1 MRKFE
6 NIIQSE
12 ITPSTNSLHLKDGA
26 LFYYNNGEW
35 KPISSGPN
43 APNFVGCTEEE
54 YNSLESKD
62 SNILYVINSNSGI
75 DALYAG
81 KNKVWKKPSNRF
93 KGQCSLYWDNT
104 YNLKCRINNIIYDF
118 SDKVDPETGKFD
130 FEYDGEEIKD
140 FCLDDGGIMGG
151 KRTRLQSIESLPD
164 TSKIISAAHMFNA
177 NYYLKEFDCSCIDI
191 SNCVNTIF
199 MFAECEGLYS
209 LDISTL
215 DMSKVYD
222 MSNMFDGCAE
232 VPELD
237 FSNINLSNI
246 RNMNGAFSA
255 CYGLT
260 SIKLSH
266 LANVA
271 NMSSA
276 FQECT
281 SLEYAE
287 LSIPSTNLVDMSGL
301 FYSCSSLKDVKF
313 SSPTSSKIKV
323 NGVNG
328 MFNGCESLKA
338 LNLPFDTKNV
348 TNMSYMFYNCTGL
361 HSLSLNFDMN
371 NVVTASDM
379 FSGCAD
385 LTDINGEITNIKI
398 DLDLSTTSLSR
409 SAALVF
415 INGLSEEARPG
426 ILKVIKFSQSTYN
439 TLNEGDITLASGK
452 GWTIVAE

>member
-54 YNSLESKD
+54 YSSLESKD
-62 SNILYVINSNSGI
+62 SNTLYVINSNSGI

-93 KGQCSLYWDNT
+93 KGQCEPNKGLG
-104 YNLKCRINNIIYDF
+104 CRINNIIYDF

-140 FCLDDGGIMGG
+140 FSLNGLGSIGMGG
-151 KRTRLQSIESLPD
+151 VYLQSIESLPD
-164 TSKIISAAHMFNA
+164 TSKIIKAGGMFA
-177 NYYLKEFDCSCIDI
+177 SNYSLKEFDCSCIDI
-191 SNCVNTIF
+191 SNCVDTSY
-199 MFAECEGLYS
+199 MFGECQGLHS

-222 MSNMFDGCAE
+222 MSQMFSGCMG

-237 FSNINLSNI
+237 FSNINLSNV
-246 RNMNGAFSA
+246 RNMNGAFNY

-271 NMSSA
+271 DMSSA

-301 FYSCSSLKDVKF
+301 FHSCSNLKDVKF

-328 MFNGCESLKA
+328 MFNGCGSLKA
-338 LNLPFDTKNV
+338 LDLPFDTKNV

-371 NVVTASDM
+371 NVVTASNM

-385 LTDINGEITNIKI
+385 LTDINGEITNIKV
-398 DLDLSTTSLSR
+398 DLDLSDTSLSR

-415 INGLSEEARPG
+415 INGLSEEARQG
-426 ILKVIKFSQSTYN
+426 AQKIIRFSSSTYN
-439 TLNEGDITLASGK
+439 TLSESDITLASSK

>member
-43 APNFVGCTEEE
+43 APNFVGYTEEE

-62 SNILYVINSNSGI
+62 SNTLYVINSNSGI

-93 KGQCSLYWDNT
+93 KGQCTPNEGLE
-104 YNLKCRINNIIYDF
+104 CRINNIIYDF
-118 SDKVDPETGKFD
+118 SDKIDPETGKFD

-140 FCLDDGGIMGG
+140 FSLSALGDAGYGGQG
-151 KRTRLQSIESLPD
+151 LQSIESLPD
-164 TSKIISAAHMFNA
+164 TSKIISADYMFASNTS
-177 NYYLKEFDCSCIDI
+177 LKEFDCSCIDI
-191 SNCVNTIF
+191 SNCVDTSY
-199 MFAECEGLYS
+199 MFGECGNLHS

-222 MSNMFDGCAE
+222 MSNMFLGCME

-237 FSNINLSNI
+237 FSNINLSSV
-246 RNMNGAFSA
+246 RNMYCAFQM
-255 CYGLT
+255 CYSLT
-260 SIKLSH
+260 SIKLFH

-271 NMSSA
+271 NMGSA
-276 FQECT
+276 FQDCA
-281 SLEYAE
+281 SLEHAM
-287 LSIPSTNLVDMSGL
+287 LVIPSTNLVDMSGL
-301 FYSCSSLKDVKF
+301 FHSCSSLKDVKF
-313 SSPTSSKIKV
+313 ISPSSANIKV
-323 NGVNG
+323 NNVNE
-328 MFNGCESLKA
+328 MFYLCGTLKA

-348 TNMSYMFYNCTGL
+348 TNMSYMFYGCTGL

-385 LTDINGEITNIKI
+385 LTDINGKITNIKI
-398 DLDLSTTSLSR
+398 GLDLSNTSLSH

-415 INGLSEEARPG
+415 INGLSEEAKPG

-439 TLNEGDITLASGK
+439 TLNEGDITLASNK

>member
-43 APNFVGCTEEE
+43 APNFVGYTEEE

-62 SNILYVINSNSGI
+62 SNTLYVINSNSGI

-93 KGQCSLYWDNT
+93 KGQCTPNEGLE
-104 YNLKCRINNIIYDF
+104 CRINNIIYDF
-118 SDKVDPETGKFD
+118 SDKIDPETGKFD

-140 FCLDDGGIMGG
+140 FSLSRLSGAGIGGAN
-151 KRTRLQSIESLPD
+151 LVSIESLPD
-164 TSKIISAAHMFNA
+164 ISKIISADYMFA
-177 NYYLKEFDCSCIDI
+177 SNYFLKEFDCSCIDI
-191 SNCVNTIF
+191 SNCVDTNY
-199 MFAECEGLYS
+199 MFGECVGLHS

-222 MSNMFDGCAE
+222 MSQMFLECTD

-246 RNMNGAFSA
+246 RNMNGAFSY
-255 CYGLT
+255 CYSLT

-266 LANVA
+266 LANVV
-271 NMSSA
+271 NMGSA

-287 LSIPSTNLVDMSGL
+287 LLIPSTNLVDMSGL
-301 FYSCSSLKDVKF
+301 FHSCYNLKDVNF
-313 SSPTSSKIKV
+313 IPPIFSKIKV
-323 NGVNG
+323 NDVNG
-328 MFNGCESLKA
+328 MFNGCGSLKA

-398 DLDLSTTSLSR
+398 GLDLSTTSLSR

-415 INGLSEEARPG
+415 INGLSEEERPG
-426 ILKVIKFSQSTYN
+426 MLKVIKFSQSTYN

>member
-62 SNILYVINSNSGI
+62 SNTLYVINSNSGI

-93 KGQCSLYWDNT
+93 KGQCEPYEALG
-104 YNLKCRINNIIYDF
+104 CRINNIIYDF

-140 FCLDDGGIMGG
+140 FCLDGSGSMGTGGVY
-151 KRTRLQSIESLPD
+151 LQSIESLPD
-164 TSKIISAAHMFNA
+164 TSKIISASNMFASNTS
-177 NYYLKEFDCSCIDI
+177 LKEFDCSCIDI
-191 SNCVNTIF
+191 SNCVDTSY
-199 MFAECEGLYS
+199 MFGECQDLHS

-222 MSNMFDGCAE
+222 MSQMFSGCME

-237 FSNINLSNI
+237 FSNINLSNV
-246 RNMNGAFSA
+246 RNMNCAFSL

-271 NMSSA
+271 NMGSA

-287 LSIPSTNLVDMSGL
+287 LLIPSTNLVDMSGL
-301 FYSCSSLKDVKF
+301 FHCCSSLKDVNF
-313 SSPTSSKIKV
+313 IPPISSKIKV

-328 MFNGCESLKA
+328 MFNSCDALKA

-348 TNMSYMFYNCTGL
+348 TDMSYMFYGCIGL
-361 HSLSLNFDMN
+361 HNLSLNFDMN

-379 FSGCAD
+379 FSGCVD

-398 DLDLSTTSLSR
+398 GLDLSTTSLSH

-415 INGLSEEARPG
+415 INGLSEEEG
-426 ILKVIKFSQSTYN
+426 LELQKVIKFPQSTYN
-439 TLNEGDITLASGK
+439 TLDEGDITLASSK

>member
-43 APNFVGCTEEE
+43 APNFVGYTEEE

-62 SNILYVINSNSGI
+62 SNTLYVINSNSGI

-93 KGQCSLYWDNT
+93 KGQCDPNEGLE
-104 YNLKCRINNIIYDF
+104 CRINNIIYDF

-140 FCLDDGGIMGG
+140 FSLSALGDAGYGGQG
-151 KRTRLQSIESLPD
+151 LQSIESLPD
-164 TSKIISAAHMFNA
+164 TSKIISANYMFASNTS
-177 NYYLKEFDCSCIDI
+177 LKEFDCSCINI
-191 SNCVNTIF
+191 SNCVDTSY
-199 MFAECEGLYS
+199 MFGECSNLDS

-222 MSNMFDGCAE
+222 MSNMFLGCM

-237 FSNINLSNI
+237 FSNINLSSVRDMYN
-246 RNMNGAFSA
+246 AFEGCNS
-255 CYGLT
+255 LT
-260 SIKLSH
+260 SIKLSY

-271 NMSSA
+271 DMSGA
-276 FQECT
+276 FQECA
-281 SLEYAE
+281 SLEYAK
-287 LSIPSTNLVDMSGL
+287 LSIPSTNLVDMTNL
-301 FYSCSSLKDVKF
+301 FYRCPSLKDVEF
-313 SSPTSSKIKV
+313 SLPVSFRIKV
-323 NGVNG
+323 NSIDR
-328 MFNGCESLKA
+328 MFYYCRSLKT
-338 LNLPFDTKNV
+338 LDLPFDTKNV
-348 TNMSYMFYNCTGL
+348 TDMSYVFYNCTGL
-361 HSLSLNFDMN
+361 ANLFLNFDMN
-371 NVVTASDM
+371 NVVTASNM
-379 FSGCAD
+379 FSGCES
-385 LTDINGEITNIKI
+385 LTNIRGKITNIKI
-398 DLDLSTTSLSR
+398 GLDLSDTSLSR
-409 SAALVF
+409 SSALVF

-439 TLNEGDITLASGK
+439 TLNEGDITLASSK

>member
-1 MRKFE
+1 MRKFK

-12 ITPSTNSLHLKDGA
+12 ITPNTNSLHLKDGA

-62 SNILYVINSNSGI
+62 SNTLYVIKSNSGI
-75 DALYAG
+75 NALYAG
-81 KNKVWKKPSNRF
+81 KNKIWKKPSNRF
-93 KGQCSLYWDNT
+93 KGQCKPNNGLG
-104 YNLKCRINNIIYDF
+104 CRINNIIYDF

-140 FCLDDGGIMGG
+140 FCLDGRGSMGMGG
-151 KRTRLQSIESLPD
+151 VYLQSIESLPD
-164 TSKIISAAHMFNA
+164 TSKIISAANMFA
-177 NYYLKEFDCSCIDI
+177 NNSSLKEFDCSCIDI
-191 SNCVNTIF
+191 SNCVNTSY
-199 MFAECEGLYS
+199 MFGECTGLHS

-222 MSNMFDGCAE
+222 MSSMFSGCME

-246 RNMNGAFSA
+246 RNMNGAFDY

-266 LANVA
+266 LANVTD
-271 NMSSA
+271 MGSA

-301 FYSCSSLKDVKF
+301 FHSCINLKDVKF
-313 SSPTSSKIKV
+313 ISPISSKIKV

-328 MFNGCESLKA
+328 MFYYCESLKA
-338 LNLPFDTKNV
+338 LDLPFDTKNV

-379 FSGCAD
+379 FSGCVD

-398 DLDLSTTSLSR
+398 GLDLSTTSLSR

-439 TLNEGDITLASGK
+439 TLDEGDITLASSK

>member
-93 KGQCSLYWDNT
+93 KGQCEPNEGLG
-104 YNLKCRINNIIYDF
+104 CRINNIIYDF

-140 FCLDDGGIMGG
+140 FSLSNFSGAGIGGAY
-151 KRTRLQSIESLPD
+151 LVSIESLPD
-164 TSKIISAAHMFNA
+164 TSKIISANHMFADNA
-177 NYYLKEFDCSCIDI
+177 ILEEVDCSCINI
-191 SNCVNTIF
+191 SNCVDTSY
-199 MFAECEGLYS
+199 MFSSCNALHS

-222 MSNMFDGCAE
+222 MSQMFSGCIE

-246 RNMNGAFSA
+246 RNMNGAFNS

-281 SLEYAE
+281 LLEYAE

-301 FYSCSSLKDVKF
+301 FHSCSSLKDVKF

-328 MFNGCESLKA
+328 MFNSCGTLKA

-348 TNMSYMFYNCTGL
+348 TNMSYMFYGCTGL
-361 HSLSLNFDMN
+361 HNLSLNFDMN

-385 LTDINGEITNIKI
+385 LTDINGKITNIKI
-398 DLDLSTTSLSR
+398 GLDLSTTSLSR
-409 SAALVF
+409 SSALVF
-415 INGLSEEARPG
+415 INGLSEEEKPG
-426 ILKVIKFSQSTYN
+426 MLKVIKFPQSTYN
-439 TLNEGDITLASGK
+439 TLVEGDITLASSK

>member
-26 LFYYNNGEW
+26 LFYYNNGKW

-62 SNILYVINSNSGI
+62 SNTLYVINSNSGI

-93 KGQCSLYWDNT
+93 KGQCEPIEGLE
-104 YNLKCRINNIIYDF
+104 CRINNIIYDF
-118 SDKVDPETGKFD
+118 SGKVDPETGKFD

-140 FCLDDGGIMGG
+140 FCLDGRGSMGTGGMH
-151 KRTRLQSIESLPD
+151 LQSIESLPD
-164 TSKIISAAHMFNA
+164 TSKIISVDYMFANNA
-177 NYYLKEFDCSCIDI
+177 SLKEFDCSCIDI
-191 SNCVNTIF
+191 SNCINTSY
-199 MFAECEGLYS
+199 MFGECTGLHS

-222 MSNMFDGCAE
+222 MSQMFSGCMG
-232 VPELD
+232 VSELD
-237 FSNINLSNI
+237 FSNINLSNV
-246 RNMNGAFSA
+246 RDMNGAFIA
-255 CYGLT
+255 CYSLT

-271 NMSSA
+271 NMSGA

-301 FYSCSSLKDVKF
+301 FHSCSSLKDVKLISP
-313 SSPTSSKIKV
+313 SSTNIKV
-323 NGVNG
+323 NNVNG
-328 MFNGCESLKA
+328 MFNSCGALKA

-348 TNMSYMFYNCTGL
+348 TDMSYMFYNCTGL

-371 NVVTASDM
+371 NVVTASNM
-379 FSGCAD
+379 FNGCVS

-398 DLDLSTTSLSR
+398 GLDLMDTSLSR
-409 SAALVF
+409 SSALVF
-415 INGLSEEARPG
+415 INGLSEEERPG
-426 ILKVIKFSQSTYN
+426 MLKVIQFPLSTYDA
-439 TLNEGDITLASGK
+439 LDEGDITLASSK
-452 GWTIVAE
+452 GWTITAE

>member
-43 APNFVGCTEEE
+43 APNFVGYTEEE

-62 SNILYVINSNSGI
+62 NNTLYVINSNSGI

-93 KGQCSLYWDNT
+93 KGQCRPSYYRLE
-104 YNLKCRINNIIYDF
+104 CRINGEVHDF
-118 SDKVDPETGKFD
+118 SDKVDHKTGKFD

-140 FCLDDGGIMGG
+140 FSLSAVDDAGLYGGVNLM
-151 KRTRLQSIESLPD
+151 SIESLPD
-164 TSKIISAAHMFNA
+164 TSKIISANYMFADNHF
-177 NYYLKEFDCSCIDI
+177 LKEFDCSCIDI
-191 SNCVNTIF
+191 SNCVDTSY
-199 MFAECEGLYS
+199 MFRDCRGLHS

-215 DMSKVYD
+215 DMSKVYN
-222 MSNMFDGCAE
+222 MSNMFHTCTE

-237 FSNINLSNI
+237 FSNINLSNV
-246 RNMNGAFSA
+246 RDMNSAFSY

-271 NMSSA
+271 NMGSA

-301 FYSCSSLKDVKF
+301 FHSCSSLKDVKF
-313 SSPTSSKIKV
+313 ISPISSKIKV

-328 MFNGCESLKA
+328 MFNGCGSLKA

-348 TNMSYMFYNCTGL
+348 TDMSYMFYNCTGL
-361 HSLSLNFDMN
+361 ANLFLNFDMN
-371 NVVTASDM
+371 NVVTASNM
-379 FSGCAD
+379 FSGCES
-385 LTDINGEITNIKI
+385 LTNIRGKITNIKI
-398 DLDLSTTSLSR
+398 GLDLSDTSLSR
-409 SAALVF
+409 SSALVF

-439 TLNEGDITLASGK
+439 TLNEGDITLASSK

>member
-43 APNFVGCTEEE
+43 APNFVGYTEEE

-62 SNILYVINSNSGI
+62 SNTLYVINSNSGI

-93 KGQCSLYWDNT
+93 KGQCTPNEGLE
-104 YNLKCRINNIIYDF
+104 CRINNIIYDF

-140 FCLDDGGIMGG
+140 FSLSSVGDVGMGG
-151 KRTRLQSIESLPD
+151 ANLVSIESLPD
-164 TSKIISAAHMFNA
+164 TSKIISADYMFEENSS
-177 NYYLKEFDCSCIDI
+177 LKEFNCSCIDI
-191 SNCVNTIF
+191 SNCVNTSY
-199 MFAECEGLYS
+199 MFGACTGLHS

-222 MSNMFDGCAE
+222 MSQMFSGCME

-246 RNMNGAFSA
+246 RNMNGAFNS

-281 SLEYAE
+281 LLEYAE

-301 FYSCSSLKDVKF
+301 FHGCSSLKDVNF
-313 SSPTSSKIKV
+313 IPPISSKIRV
-323 NGVNG
+323 NDVRG
-328 MFNGCESLKA
+328 MFYYCWSLKA
-338 LNLPFDTKNV
+338 LYLPFDTKNV
-348 TNMSYMFYNCTGL
+348 TDMSYMFYTCKGL

-398 DLDLSTTSLSR
+398 GLDLSTTSLSH

-426 ILKVIKFSQSTYN
+426 ILKVIKFPQSTYN
-439 TLNEGDITLASGK
+439 TLVEGDITLASNK

>member
-62 SNILYVINSNSGI
+62 SNTLYVINSNSGI

-93 KGQCSLYWDNT
+93 KGQCEPNGGLG
-104 YNLKCRINNIIYDF
+104 CRINNIIYDF

-130 FEYDGEEIKD
+130 FEYNGEEIKD
-140 FCLDDGGIMGG
+140 FSLSTLGDAGYGGQD
-151 KRTRLQSIESLPD
+151 LQSIESLPD
-164 TSKIISAAHMFNA
+164 TSKIISANSMFA
-177 NYYLKEFDCSCIDI
+177 NSRLKEFDCSCIDI
-191 SNCVNTIF
+191 SNCVDTSY
-199 MFAECEGLYS
+199 MFGECSSLHS

-222 MSNMFDGCAE
+222 MSQMFSGCIK

-237 FSNINLSNI
+237 FSNINLSNV
-246 RNMNGAFSA
+246 RNMNNAFSY

-301 FYSCSSLKDVKF
+301 FHSCSSLKDVKF
-313 SSPTSSKIKV
+313 ISPISSKIKV

-328 MFNGCESLKA
+328 TFNSCGTLKA

-398 DLDLSTTSLSR
+398 GLDLSTTSLSR
-409 SAALVF
+409 SSALVF

-439 TLNEGDITLASGK
+439 TLDEGDITLASSK

>member
-43 APNFVGCTEEE
+43 APNFVGYTEEE

-62 SNILYVINSNSGI
+62 SNTLYVINSNSGI

-93 KGQCSLYWDNT
+93 KGQCEPNEGLE
-104 YNLKCRINNIIYDF
+104 CRINNIIYDF

-140 FCLDDGGIMGG
+140 FSLSAVGDVGMGG
-151 KRTRLQSIESLPD
+151 GNLVSIESLPD
-164 TSKIISAAHMFNA
+164 TSKIISASSMFAENTS
-177 NYYLKEFDCSCIDI
+177 LKEFDCSCIDI
-191 SNCVNTIF
+191 SNCVDTIF
-199 MFAECEGLYS
+199 MFGGCVGLHS

-215 DMSKVYD
+215 DMSKVYN
-222 MSNMFDGCAE
+222 MSNMFDRCAE

-237 FSNINLSNI
+237 FSNINLSNV
-246 RNMNGAFSA
+246 RNMNSAFSY

-281 SLEYAE
+281 SLEYVE

-301 FYSCSSLKDVKF
+301 FHSCSSLKDVKF
-313 SSPTSSKIKV
+313 SSPISAKIKV

-328 MFNGCESLKA
+328 MFNGCGSLKA

-348 TNMSYMFYNCTGL
+348 TNMSYMFYNCIGL

-385 LTDINGEITNIKI
+385 LTYINGEITNIKI
-398 DLDLSTTSLSR
+398 GLDLSTTSLSH

-439 TLNEGDITLASGK
+439 TLDEGDITLASSK

>member
-62 SNILYVINSNSGI
+62 SNTLYVINSNSGI

-93 KGQCSLYWDNT
+93 KGQCKPNKGLG
-104 YNLKCRINNIIYDF
+104 CRINNIIYDF
-118 SDKVDPETGKFD
+118 SDKIDPETGKFD

-140 FCLDDGGIMGG
+140 FCLDGRGSMGTGGVY
-151 KRTRLQSIESLPD
+151 LQSIESLPD
-164 TSKIISAAHMFNA
+164 TSKIISASNMFA
-177 NYYLKEFDCSCIDI
+177 NNSSLKEFDCSCIDI
-191 SNCVNTIF
+191 SNCVNTSY
-199 MFAECEGLYS
+199 MFGECQGLHS

-222 MSNMFDGCAE
+222 MSYMFYTCTE

-237 FSNINLSNI
+237 FSNINLSNV
-246 RNMNGAFSA
+246 RNMNSAFSY

-271 NMSSA
+271 NMGSA
-276 FQECT
+276 FQECL

-287 LSIPSTNLVDMSGL
+287 LSIPSTNLVDMFGL
-301 FYSCSSLKDVKF
+301 FHSCINLKDVKF
-313 SSPTSSKIKV
+313 SSPISSKIKV
-323 NGVNG
+323 NNLNG
-328 MFNGCESLKA
+328 MFNYCESLKA

-348 TNMSYMFYNCTGL
+348 TNMSYMFYGCTGL
-361 HSLSLNFDMN
+361 HNLSLNFDMN

-398 DLDLSTTSLSR
+398 GLDLSTTSLSR

>member
-93 KGQCSLYWDNT
+93 KGQCDPNGGGLG
-104 YNLKCRINNIIYDF
+104 CRINNIIYDF

-140 FCLDDGGIMGG
+140 FCLDGRGSMGTGGVY
-151 KRTRLQSIESLPD
+151 LQSIESLPD
-164 TSKIISAAHMFNA
+164 TSKIISADSMFA
-177 NYYLKEFDCSCIDI
+177 NNSSLKEFDCSCIDI
-191 SNCVNTIF
+191 SNCVNTSY
-199 MFAECEGLYS
+199 MFGECNALHS

-222 MSNMFDGCAE
+222 MSQMFQGCM

-237 FSNINLSNI
+237 FSNINLSNV
-246 RNMNGAFSA
+246 RNMNNAFSY

-271 NMSSA
+271 NMGSA

-281 SLEYAE
+281 LLEYAE

-301 FYSCSSLKDVKF
+301 FHSCSSLKDVKF

-328 MFNGCESLKA
+328 MFNSCGALKA

-348 TNMSYMFYNCTGL
+348 TDMSYMFYNCTGL

-398 DLDLSTTSLSR
+398 GLDLSTTSLSR
-409 SAALVF
+409 SSALVF
-415 INGLSEEARPG
+415 INGLSEEEKPG
-426 ILKVIKFSQSTYN
+426 MLKVIKFPQSTYN
-439 TLNEGDITLASGK
+439 TLVEGDITLASNK

>member
-62 SNILYVINSNSGI
+62 SNTLYVINSNSGI

-93 KGQCSLYWDNT
+93 KGQCKPNKGLG
-104 YNLKCRINNIIYDF
+104 CRINNIIYDF

-140 FCLDDGGIMGG
+140 FSLSNLSGAGIGGVN
-151 KRTRLQSIESLPD
+151 LVSIESLPD
-164 TSKIISAAHMFNA
+164 TSKIISAANMFA
-177 NYYLKEFDCSCIDI
+177 NNYSLKEFDCSCIDI
-191 SNCVNTIF
+191 SNCVNTSY
-199 MFAECEGLYS
+199 MFGECAGLHS

-222 MSNMFDGCAE
+222 MSSMFSGCME

-237 FSNINLSNI
+237 FSNINLSNV
-246 RNMNGAFSA
+246 RNMNSAFSY

-266 LANVA
+266 LANVV
-271 NMSSA
+271 NMGSA

-301 FYSCSSLKDVKF
+301 FHSCISLKDVKF
-313 SSPTSSKIKV
+313 MPISAKIKV

-328 MFNGCESLKA
+328 MFNYCESLKA
-338 LNLPFDTKNV
+338 LDLPFDTKNV
-348 TNMSYMFYNCTGL
+348 TDMSYMFYNCTGL

-398 DLDLSTTSLSR
+398 GLDLSTTSLSR

>member
-62 SNILYVINSNSGI
+62 SNTLYVINSNSGI

-93 KGQCSLYWDNT
+93 KGECTGGLG
-104 YNLKCRINNIIYDF
+104 CRINNIIYDF

-140 FCLDDGGIMGG
+140 FCLDGSGSMGTGGVH
-151 KRTRLQSIESLPD
+151 LQSIESLPD
-164 TSKIISAAHMFNA
+164 TSKIISASNMFHS
-177 NYYLKEFDCSCIDI
+177 NYYLKELDCSCVNI
-191 SNCVNTIF
+191 SNCVDTSY
-199 MFAECEGLYS
+199 MFDECQDLHS

-215 DMSKVYD
+215 DMSKVYN
-222 MSNMFDGCAE
+222 MSQMFSGCMG

-237 FSNINLSNI
+237 FSNINLSNL

-271 NMSSA
+271 DMSSA
-276 FQECT
+276 FQDCA

-301 FYSCSSLKDVKF
+301 FYGCSSLKEVNF
-313 SSPTSSKIKV
+313 IPPISSKIKV

-328 MFNGCESLKA
+328 MFNYCESLKA
-338 LNLPFDTKNV
+338 LDLPFDTKNV

-379 FSGCAD
+379 FSECAD
-385 LTDINGEITNIKI
+385 LTDINGKITNIKI
-398 DLDLSTTSLSR
+398 GLDLSTTSLSR

-439 TLNEGDITLASGK
+439 TLDESDITLASSK